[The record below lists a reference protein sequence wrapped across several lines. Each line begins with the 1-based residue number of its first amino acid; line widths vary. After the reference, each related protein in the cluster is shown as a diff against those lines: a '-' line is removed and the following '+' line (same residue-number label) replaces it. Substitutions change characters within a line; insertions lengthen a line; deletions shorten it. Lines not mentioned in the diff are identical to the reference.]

1 MKKSISKGI
10 VLSAVSFLGVFA
22 GSQVVSAD
30 TDVAIAKTS
39 IVVKGYEFGP
49 AVPKVVVKLDSK
61 VSKVSKENVTVTTA
75 GTERQVS
82 KVYLSDKNG
91 KKLPKIVST
100 SLFKCQLL
108 LTPNQILVLPVLSFT
123 TWKISIIH
131 G

>member
-1 MKKSISKGI
+1 M
-10 VLSAVSFLGVFA
+10 FA

-39 IVVKGYEFGP
+39 IVVKGYESGP

-61 VSKVSKENVTVTTA
+61 VSKVSTENVTVTIA
-75 GTERQVS
+75 GAECQVS

-91 KKLPKIVST
+91 KKLSKIIST

-108 LTPNQILVLPVLSFT
+108 LTPN
-123 TWKISIIH
+123 
-131 G
+131 